1 MLQGDFNFDNAGQMD
16 GGEGADD
23 NDEDKGGYLT
33 VDPNEENVSNEPA
46 HKYGQVGDS
55 SAHQLDPAEDDN
67 MALYDM
73 PDGPMRPESPDE

>member
-33 VDPNEENVSNEPA
+33 VDPNEQSTYAV
-46 HKYGQVGDS
+46 
-55 SAHQLDPAEDDN
+55 
-67 MALYDM
+67 
-73 PDGPMRPESPDE
+73 PDRSTRPDSPDE